1 MTYIKLISLNV
12 CNDDDLIYGTG
23 GISESDIKKFII
35 YHNIENKIIISD
47 LEKLYN
53 SKIKTIID
61 NRVVIGSDYGIDYL
75 DSAIVS
81 YYIYENE
88 LRSITINLGN
98 KIRYINNLDP
108 EIIDVFMTNKKHQL
122 LNNIIESEADF
133 ICLQELN
140 DHYLIAESDLSNY
153 SIISP
158 LTSIQDYSN
167 ISIGMMSNYLLY
179 KKSDDIKFIQ
189 SYLKEFGTM
198 GEFNVDGNIIKIVS
212 GKWCPFKKNTNIR
225 LRQLDLLDREN
236 GKIIYMGDTNLRN
249 NENIRTYHVFDGL
262 IENKFNR
269 SYTINKNINKYF
281 NDDYNYV
288 SRYDR
293 IYMSNTDLKLIN
305 CELYFDTIHEELKNI
320 YRNSGFI
327 SDHFGLL
334 AEIMI

>member
-1 MTYIKLISLNV
+1 
-12 CNDDDLIYGTG
+12 
-23 GISESDIKKFII
+23 
-35 YHNIENKIIISD
+35 
-47 LEKLYN
+47 
-53 SKIKTIID
+53 
-61 NRVVIGSDYGIDYL
+61 
-75 DSAIVS
+75 
-81 YYIYENE
+81 
-88 LRSITINLGN
+88 
-98 KIRYINNLDP
+98 
-108 EIIDVFMTNKKHQL
+108 MTNKKHQL